1 MQLNK
6 KTIYIIIG
14 AAGFFLLFLVLAFM
28 VLSRQAAA
36 PQSGGIANVTPV
48 PSLTPFREVTII
60 PSVVPKSA
68 LKVPTYAP
76 SEGRGV
82 DIESPTVQTSM
93 AEIEKLLPQ
102 LPLEKP
108 LPSVEGPFPVVLNIS
123 APSVVYPEWI
133 LNVYFDGIN
142 FLEPENSPYYAQT
155 RTAFKHAANET
166 YLWIQQQGA
175 DPTKIIILWGDTDA
189 TQAIAEEWLK

>member
-1 MQLNK
+1 MNK
-6 KTIYIIIG
+6 KTLYIVIG
-14 AAGFFLLFLVLAFM
+14 AAGFLLLFLAFA
-28 VLSRQAAA
+28 VFILSRRSAGTDGTQAT
-36 PQSGGIANVTPV
+36 ITPA
-48 PSLTPFREVTII
+48 PSLTPVREVTII

-68 LKVPTYAP
+68 LRVPTYAP
-76 SEGRGV
+76 AEGRGV
-82 DIESPTVQTSM
+82 DLESPTVQASM
-93 AEIEKLLPQ
+93 TEIQKLVPQ

-108 LPSVEGPFPVVLNIS
+108 LPAVEGPYPVILNIS
-123 APSVVYPEWI
+123 APSIVYPEWI

-155 RTAFKHAANET
+155 KAAFKQAANET

-189 TQAIAEEWLK
+189 TQAIAEEWLE